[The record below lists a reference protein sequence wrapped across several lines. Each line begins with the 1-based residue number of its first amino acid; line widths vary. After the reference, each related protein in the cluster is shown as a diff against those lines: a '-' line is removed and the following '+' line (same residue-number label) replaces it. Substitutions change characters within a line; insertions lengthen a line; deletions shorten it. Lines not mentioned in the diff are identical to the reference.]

1 MGLTKFISHL
11 FKTTIVLVVLVMV
24 FLLAIDLIIQLSEE
38 LNNKSQTNALATV
51 LGLIKDLD
59 QRSLYFIEAAIIIGC
74 ALSISLLHQANTL
87 NLLRMLGLSPQRIIL
102 YIALLPC
109 MFAGIW
115 IFINQ
120 NAYESKIDLSQDAQ
134 FIGDNKIL
142 VDLHAKNQVFLY
154 EINAEKRILRS
165 EVEDKSLFE
174 RSLLNQS
181 KELASYRSDLEG
193 QVDILIPLTSLILI
207 YFIGSLSFVSKRNIT
222 TGGMIAISLGIAFTL
237 TLIKN
242 LLISL
247 SIILNFSPVLLIAL
261 LGIALFLFANQRF
274 KAL

>member
-1 MGLTKFISHL
+1 MGLTKFIYHL

-154 EINAEKRILRS
+154 EINAEKSILRS
-165 EVEDKSLFE
+165 VVEDKSLFE
-174 RSLLNQS
+174 TALVNQS

>member
-11 FKTTIVLVVLVMV
+11 FKTTIVLVVLVMA

-142 VDLHAKNQVFLY
+142 VDLPAKNQVFLY
-154 EINAEKRILRS
+154 EINAEKSILRS

-174 RSLLNQS
+174 RALLNQS

>member
-154 EINAEKRILRS
+154 EINAEKSILRS
-165 EVEDKSLFE
+165 EIEDKSLFE
-174 RSLLNQS
+174 AALLNQS

>member
-38 LNNKSQTNALATV
+38 LNNKSQTNALAAV

-120 NAYESKIDLSQDAQ
+120 NDYESKINLSQDAQ

-142 VDLHAKNQVFLY
+142 VDLPAKNQVFLY
-154 EINAEKRILRS
+154 EINAEKSILRS

-174 RSLLNQS
+174 AALLNQS

>member
-1 MGLTKFISHL
+1 MGLTKFIYHL

-142 VDLHAKNQVFLY
+142 VDLPAKNQVFLY
-154 EINAEKRILRS
+154 EINAEKSILRS

-174 RSLLNQS
+174 AALLNQS

>member
-1 MGLTKFISHL
+1 MGLTKFIYHL

-154 EINAEKRILRS
+154 EINAEKSILRS

-174 RSLLNQS
+174 AALLNQS